1 MSCSTSS
8 PAPASSPP
16 SSTPFTAEMAGRRV
30 ELFLPWRQGI
40 LLELQRQEAQ
50 QATLVKIEVSGA
62 FYPDRIRHLQTIG
75 GLKFQGP
82 VHMDEASTQAS
93 LLVRDDAVRSCRCC
107 SDMDVPTPPFSSTI
121 EGMAVRFSESEPH
134 TFEATILTV
143 EKQPTLSVVHLEP
156 TSVPPYSAC
165 IGDRIMLR
173 SGLITWEGTVIYF
186 GDHQTPPD
194 VTALEN
200 RICIHVLDQH
210 VPQGPRCLPHPHCS
224 VFVRPAQGP
233 PANIAIS
240 HLGKGPQRKRKQK
253 QIEAIQKK
261 IKVAIN
267 GYSDIGR
274 ALARV
279 ALDSEDV
286 ELVAIND
293 PTITDQLSCMFSD
306 SKCDFEVKS
315 ESRNPGI
322 LSFGKKEVN
331 FFEESDPGA
340 VPWYMASTKL
350 IVKSRNSS
358 PEEEVSCR
366 EFAAEHGQDLDV
378 NLSGPLEEMLHSCNP
393 FCTTPNSSRFPIL
406 YIRPITP
413 ILYIR
418 PITAS
423 DAKAVSDCFPL
434 WRGNQAASVVRFQG
448 VDVIFALGAYAD
460 YHQLPT
466 STLPSINMK
475 QLVRW
480 CLHMLSQTPAGLCN
494 VEISKPSTYF

>member
-8 PAPASSPP
+8 PAPATSPP
-16 SSTPFTAEMAGRRV
+16 SSTAFPAELAGSRV

-40 LLELQRQEAQ
+40 ILELQRQEAQ
-50 QATLVKIEVSGA
+50 EATMVKIEVSGA
-62 FYPDRIRHLQTIG
+62 FYPDRIGHLQTIG
-75 GLKFQGP
+75 GVKFQGP
-82 VHMDEASTQAS
+82 VHMDETITQAS
-93 LLVRDDAVRSCRCC
+93 LLVRDDAVWSCRCC
-107 SDMDVPTPPFSSTI
+107 SDMGVPTPPFSSTI
-121 EGMAVRFSESEPH
+121 KGMAVRFSESEPH

-143 EKQPTLSVVHLEP
+143 EKQPTLSVVLLES
-156 TSVPPYSAC
+156 TSVPLYSAC
-165 IGDRIMLR
+165 I
-173 SGLITWEGTVIYF
+173 
-186 GDHQTPPD
+186 
-194 VTALEN
+194 
-200 RICIHVLDQH
+200 
-210 VPQGPRCLPHPHCS
+210 VPQGPRCLPHCTL
-224 VFVRPAQGP
+224 FVRPAQEP

-240 HLGKGPQRKRKQK
+240 HLGKGPQRKRKQEE
-253 QIEAIQKK
+253 IEAIQKK

-267 GYSDIGR
+267 GR

-293 PTITDQLSCMFSD
+293 PTITDQVSCMFRD

-315 ESRNPGI
+315 RNSGI

-350 IVKSRNSS
+350 IVRSRNSS
-358 PEEEVSCR
+358 QEEEDSCKK
-366 EFAAEHGQDLDV
+366 FAAEYGQALDV

-393 FCTTPNSSRFPIL
+393 FSTTPNSSRF
-406 YIRPITP
+406 P

-434 WRGNQAASVVRFQG
+434 WRGNRAVSVVRFQG
-448 VDVIFALGAYAD
+448 VDVIFALGGYPD
-460 YHQLPT
+460 YHVLPT

-494 VEISKPSTYF
+494 VEISKPSTY

>member
-8 PAPASSPP
+8 PAPATSPP
-16 SSTPFTAEMAGRRV
+16 SSTAFPAELAGSRV

-40 LLELQRQEAQ
+40 ILELQRQEAQ
-50 QATLVKIEVSGA
+50 EATMVKIEVSGA
-62 FYPDRIRHLQTIG
+62 FYPDRIGHLQTIG
-75 GLKFQGP
+75 GVKFQGP
-82 VHMDEASTQAS
+82 VHMDETITQAS
-93 LLVRDDAVRSCRCC
+93 LLVRDDAVWSCRCC
-107 SDMDVPTPPFSSTI
+107 SDMGVPTPPFSSTI
-121 EGMAVRFSESEPH
+121 KGMAVRFSESEPH

-143 EKQPTLSVVHLEP
+143 EKQPTLSVVLLES
-156 TSVPPYSAC
+156 TSVPLYSAC

-173 SGLITWEGTVIYF
+173 SGLITWEATVIYF
-186 GDHQTPPD
+186 GDHKTPPY
-194 VTALEN
+194 VTGLEN

-210 VPQGPRCLPHPHCS
+210 VPQGPRCLPHCTL
-224 VFVRPAQGP
+224 FVRPAQEP

-240 HLGKGPQRKRKQK
+240 HLGKGPQRKRKQEE
-253 QIEAIQKK
+253 IEAIQKK

-267 GYSDIGR
+267 GR

-293 PTITDQLSCMFSD
+293 PTITDQVSCMFRD

-315 ESRNPGI
+315 RNSGI

-350 IVKSRNSS
+350 IVRSRNSS
-358 PEEEVSCR
+358 QEEEDSCKK
-366 EFAAEHGQDLDV
+366 FAAEYGQALDV

-393 FCTTPNSSRFPIL
+393 FSTTPNSSRF
-406 YIRPITP
+406 P

-434 WRGNQAASVVRFQG
+434 WRGNRAVSVVRFQG
-448 VDVIFALGAYAD
+448 VDVIFALGGYPD
-460 YHQLPT
+460 YHVLPT

-494 VEISKPSTYF
+494 VEISKPSTY

>member
-8 PAPASSPP
+8 PAPATSPP
-16 SSTPFTAEMAGRRV
+16 SSTAFPAELAGSRV

-40 LLELQRQEAQ
+40 ILELQRQEAQ
-50 QATLVKIEVSGA
+50 EATMVKIEVSGA
-62 FYPDRIRHLQTIG
+62 FYPDRIGHLQTIG
-75 GLKFQGP
+75 GVKFQGP
-82 VHMDEASTQAS
+82 VHMDETITQAS
-93 LLVRDDAVRSCRCC
+93 LLVRDDAVWSCRCC
-107 SDMDVPTPPFSSTI
+107 SDMGVPTPPFSSTI
-121 EGMAVRFSESEPH
+121 KGMAVRFSESEPH

-143 EKQPTLSVVHLEP
+143 EKQPTLSVVLLES
-156 TSVPPYSAC
+156 TSVPLYSAC

-173 SGLITWEGTVIYF
+173 SGLITWEATVIYF
-186 GDHQTPPD
+186 GDHKTPPY
-194 VTALEN
+194 VTGLEN

-210 VPQGPRCLPHPHCS
+210 VPQGPRCLPHCTL
-224 VFVRPAQGP
+224 FVRPAQEP

-240 HLGKGPQRKRKQK
+240 HLGKGPQRKRKQEE
-253 QIEAIQKK
+253 IEAIQKK

-293 PTITDQLSCMFSD
+293 PTITDQVSCMFRD

-315 ESRNPGI
+315 RNSGI

-350 IVKSRNSS
+350 IVRSRNSS
-358 PEEEVSCR
+358 QEEEDSCKK
-366 EFAAEHGQDLDV
+366 FAAEYGQALDV

-393 FCTTPNSSRFPIL
+393 FSTTPNSSRF
-406 YIRPITP
+406 P

-434 WRGNQAASVVRFQG
+434 WRGNRAVSVVRFQG
-448 VDVIFALGAYAD
+448 VDVIFALGGYPD
-460 YHQLPT
+460 YHVLPT

-494 VEISKPSTYF
+494 VEISKPSTY